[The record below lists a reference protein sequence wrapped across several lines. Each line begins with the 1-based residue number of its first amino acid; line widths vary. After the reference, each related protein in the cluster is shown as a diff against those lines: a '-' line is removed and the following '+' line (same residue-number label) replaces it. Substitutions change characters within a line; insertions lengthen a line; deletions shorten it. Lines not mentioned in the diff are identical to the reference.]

1 MQGLLQQIQPN
12 KEKSYSNKKN
22 FPLILVILILWTK
35 FGNLN
40 QNKRNAIFMFIKNML
55 AKIFQKKLI
64 GLEIK

>member
-22 FPLILVILILWTK
+22 FPLILVIIILWTK

-40 QNKRNAIFMFIKNML
+40 PNKLNAIFMFIKNML
-55 AKIFQKKLI
+55 EKIFQKKLF

>member
-12 KEKSYSNKKN
+12 KEKSYFNRKN

-35 FGNLN
+35 FGNLSP
-40 QNKRNAIFMFIKNML
+40 NKRNAIFMFIKNML
-55 AKIFQKKLI
+55 EKIFQRKLI